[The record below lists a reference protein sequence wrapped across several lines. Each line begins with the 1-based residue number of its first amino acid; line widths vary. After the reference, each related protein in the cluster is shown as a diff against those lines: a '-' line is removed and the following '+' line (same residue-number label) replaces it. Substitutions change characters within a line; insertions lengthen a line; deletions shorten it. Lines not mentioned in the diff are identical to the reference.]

1 MPFLLNQISSAFYD
15 AMFGP
20 EQQAT
25 EINAIEQQALKNV
38 RDILNNTDKLSN
50 QIPPL
55 PTVLIEL
62 IETLKD
68 DNAQFMDIAKV
79 IEKDPSL
86 AIEVLKVAN
95 SSLYYTGNGDI
106 TSLQKAVSVIGIS
119 GVASISSTIL
129 FAKVRPKAPIYYKIF
144 GRQIWIHSMQ
154 CAFLCRALAKS
165 DKQDEFDAYFLGLIH
180 DVGKIIIF
188 NCLCE
193 ALSTEAPGSS
203 PGTRAF
209 KRLMTEM
216 SADISFF
223 IAQEWGLPKL
233 YCDALQAHSNI
244 HSSPL
249 ATLLYKGN
257 LLSETNLLVN
267 KKGLDEEIIDK
278 LLNKLSVDKQVW
290 LDFINI
296 CPEIESHA

>member
-1 MPFLLNQISSAFYD
+1 MFLLNQISSAFYD

-20 EQQAT
+20 DQQT
-25 EINAIEQQALKNV
+25 TGINAIEQQALKNV
-38 RDILNNTDKLSN
+38 RYVLNDTDKLSN

-55 PTVLIEL
+55 PMVLLEL
-62 IETLKD
+62 IEVLKD
-68 DNAQFMDIAKV
+68 ENTQFIDIEKV

-95 SSLYYTGNGDI
+95 SSLYLTVNGEI
-106 TSLQKAVSVIGIS
+106 TSLQKAVSIIGIS

-129 FAKVRPKAPIYYKIF
+129 LAKVRPNPPIYYKMF
-144 GRQIWIHSMQ
+144 GRQIWTHSMQ

-165 DKQDEFDAYFLGLIH
+165 EQQDPFEAYFLGLIH
-180 DVGKIIIF
+180 DIGKIIIF

-209 KRLMTEM
+209 KQLMTEM

-223 IAQEWGLPKL
+223 IAEEWGLPKL
-233 YCDALQAHSNI
+233 YCDALKAHRDVL
-244 HSSPL
+244 SSPL

-267 KKGLDEEIIDK
+267 KKGLDDEIIDK
-278 LLNKLSVDKQVW
+278 LLSKLSVEKKIW
-290 LDFINI
+290 LEFIAI
-296 CPEIESHA
+296 CPDIESHV